1 MCEEKEEEQEVDK
14 SKEVRR
20 ERLSWLQQ
28 GGLAA
33 AAAAAAAAQLKRGRE
48 KRDGRARTN

>member
-33 AAAAAAAAQLKRGRE
+33 AAAAAQLKRGRE